1 MSANC
6 MDSKFIERICSSMTP
21 CSRRCAI
28 INFSRLDL
36 PQRRIPVTTLM
47 ISIS

>member
-6 MDSKFIERICSSMTP
+6 MDSKFVERICSSMPP
-21 CSRRCAI
+21 CSRKCAI

-47 ISIS
+47 TSIS